1 MLKHLIVLC
10 AIATTTV
17 LCRNTASNYNS
28 LHSDQFSDKD
38 IGNNDKSDESYLNWM
53 DISSIYHKYKN
64 YTSSDISVFLKL
76 KLLSSLNAVAKGD
89 IDFGNGIRFVKDHSV
104 NENDSEAEFSE
115 NTILKSMPRT
125 LGESEDYLSSKVWKR
140 INKLLRSHT
149 IQVSRQFKQ
158 FCKDL
163 IKFFKFMHHYLVP
176 HFLLDTLYLVDD
188 HHIKMKQK
196 YKKQKQK
203 KQKQKKR
210 KKKPTQQQP
219 QTIVVYHQELP
230 NQNFDHFHH

>member
-104 NENDSEAEFSE
+104 SENSRFDDSEAEFSE

-125 LGESEDYLSSKVWKR
+125 LGESEDFLSSKVWKR
-140 INKLLRSHT
+140 INKLMRSHT
-149 IQVSRQFKQ
+149 IQVSIQIKRA
-158 FCKDL
+158 CKDL
-163 IKFFKFMHHYLVP
+163 IKFFKFLCRHLVP
-176 HFLLDTLYLVDD
+176 HFLLDTLLLVKE
-188 HHIKMKQK
+188 HHKVI
-196 YKKQKQK
+196 
-203 KQKQKKR
+203 
-210 KKKPTQQQP
+210 KKKFKK
-219 QTIVVYHQELP
+219 H
-230 NQNFDHFHH
+230 